1 MTSVTDVNQDNQT
14 SGLPLRGL
22 AMVLIAVALLLGL
35 WGLYALT
42 QDNDSDP
49 STAADSNGTATAP
62 AEQGA
67 EDADPADAPDGERE
81 PGADAPAGTAEA
93 PADGDAEAEAGE
105 RDDAANDPGRD
116 NAEANAP
123 APAGEGSSGKAPAP
137 ERLNVLNNSTV
148 PNLAAEVSEILSEE
162 GHRLGEVGN
171 LADEIMPENT
181 VFFQPG
187 NADAEERARKLADR
201 VGGVAR
207 EYIDTLPDETE
218 GANDITLVL
227 VGQIA
232 L

>member
-1 MTSVTDVNQDNQT
+1 MNQDNQT

-42 QDNDSDP
+42 QDDDSDP

-62 AEQGA
+62 AERGT
-67 EDADPADAPDGERE
+67 EDAGSADTPDGDREPAADAPT
-81 PGADAPAGTAEA
+81 GTAET
-93 PADGDAEAEAGE
+93 PADGDTDAEAGAG
-105 RDDAANDPGRD
+105 DGAAADPGRGTAD
-116 NAEANAP
+116 ADAP
-123 APAGEGSSGKAPAP
+123 APAGEGTGGKAPAP

-148 PNLAAEVSEILSEE
+148 PNLAAEVSETLSEE

-187 NADAEERARKLADR
+187 NAAAEERARKLADR

-227 VGQIA
+227 VGQVA